1 MNARDLSARLSELL
15 RREHD
20 CMADFLVALADF
32 DRRRLWVELGYSS
45 LFWFLH
51 RELGLS
57 KGAAFYRKTAAE
69 LVQRFPEVIEP
80 LRDGRLCISSIAELA
95 KVISPENRAEV
106 LPRFFHRSKHEAAEV
121 AVEIKPVEKP
131 PRREVVTAV
140 RAPATEEAVPRLEIA
155 AAASPGAALQVA
167 APNIVTAAPLEMLE
181 ARGSPE
187 NPVDANSPRAT
198 AHAPSSREARRE
210 SVEPLSADLRRLH
223 FNVSRRFIEK
233 LDAARDALSHSH
245 FGASTEEILEVGL
258 DLLLARS
265 AKRKGLV
272 QKPLAERRPSKP
284 EHLSAEVKRL
294 VWLRDGGRCQ
304 YPLDSGGICGS
315 TYQLE
320 FDHREAE
327 ALGGPPTVEN
337 IHLLC
342 FFHNQ
347 LAARKVFGDAL
358 MDRFRR
364 RSNGELSD
372 SAPIARTETQPPRAV
387 KKKRSG

>member
-1 MNARDLSARLSELL
+1 MHARDLSARLSELL

-121 AVEIKPVEKP
+121 AAEIKPVEKA
-131 PRREVVTAV
+131 PRREVLTAV
-140 RAPATEEAVPRLEIA
+140 RVSVAEETVPRLEVA
-155 AAASPGAALQVA
+155 AAASPGAALPVA
-167 APNIVTAAPLEMLE
+167 APNVIIDELFE
-181 ARGSPE
+181 ARGFPE
-187 NPVDANSPRAT
+187 NPVDANSPRAA
-198 AHAPSSREARRE
+198 AHAPSSREPRGE

-223 FNVSRRFIEK
+223 FNVSRRFLEK
-233 LDAARDALSHSH
+233 LAAARDALSHSH

-284 EHLSAEVKRL
+284 EHLSAEVKRQ

-315 TYQLE
+315 TYLLE

-364 RSNGELSD
+364 RSNGELFD
-372 SAPIARTETQPPRAV
+372 SARVRRAGTQSPCAV

>member
-1 MNARDLSARLSELL
+1 M
-15 RREHD
+15 
-20 CMADFLVALADF
+20 
-32 DRRRLWVELGYSS
+32 
-45 LFWFLH
+45 
-51 RELGLS
+51 
-57 KGAAFYRKTAAE
+57 
-69 LVQRFPEVIEP
+69 
-80 LRDGRLCISSIAELA
+80 
-95 KVISPENRAEV
+95 ISPENRSEV

-121 AVEIKPVEKP
+121 AAEIKPVEKAP
-131 PRREVVTAV
+131 HREVVTAV
-140 RAPATEEAVPRLEIA
+140 RVPATVEAAPLLEIA
-155 AAASPGAALQVA
+155 AAALSVA
-167 APNIVTAAPLEMLE
+167 APNIVTAAPFEPLE

-187 NPVDANSPRAT
+187 NPVDANSPRAA
-198 AHAPSSREARRE
+198 AHAPSSREPRGT
-210 SVEPLSADLRRLH
+210 SIEPLSADLRRLH
-223 FNVSRRFIEK
+223 FNVSRRFLEK

-245 FGASTEEILEVGL
+245 FGATTEEILEVGL
-258 DLLLARS
+258 DLLLSRS

-315 TYQLE
+315 TYLLE

-347 LAARKVFGDAL
+347 LAARKVFGNAL
-358 MDRFRR
+358 MDRYTR
-364 RSNGELSD
+364 RSNDELFD
-372 SAPIARTETQPPRAV
+372 SAPAARTGTAPRCAV

>member
-1 MNARDLSARLSELL
+1 MDARDLSARLSELL

-95 KVISPENRAEV
+95 KVISPENRVEV

-121 AVEIKPVEKP
+121 AAEIKPVEKP

-140 RAPATEEAVPRLEIA
+140 RVPATEEAVPRLEVV
-155 AAASPGAALQVA
+155 AAASPGAAPKVIIEELF
-167 APNIVTAAPLEMLE
+167 E

-187 NPVDANSPRAT
+187 NPVDANSPRAA
-198 AHAPSSREARRE
+198 AHAPSSREPRAE

-223 FNVSRRFIEK
+223 FNVSRRFLEK
-233 LDAARDALSHSH
+233 LAAARDALSHSH
-245 FGASTEEILEVGL
+245 FGATTEEILEVGL

-315 TYQLE
+315 TYLLE

-347 LAARKVFGDAL
+347 LAARKVFGNAL
-358 MDRFRR
+358 MDRFKR
-364 RSNGELSD
+364 RSNGELFD
-372 SAPIARTETQPPRAV
+372 GTAPRCAA

>member
-1 MNARDLSARLSELL
+1 MHARDLSARLSELL

-121 AVEIKPVEKP
+121 AAEIKPVEKA
-131 PRREVVTAV
+131 PRREIVTAV
-140 RAPATEEAVPRLEIA
+140 RVPATVEAAPLLEIA
-155 AAASPGAALQVA
+155 AAALPVA
-167 APNIVTAAPLEMLE
+167 APNVVTAAPFEPLE

-187 NPVDANSPRAT
+187 NPVDANSPRAA
-198 AHAPSSREARRE
+198 AHAPSSGEPRGEL
-210 SVEPLSADLRRLH
+210 VVPLSAELRRLH
-223 FNVSRRFIEK
+223 FNVSRRFLEK

-284 EHLSAEVKRL
+284 EHLSAEVKRQ

-315 TYQLE
+315 TYLLE

-347 LAARKVFGDAL
+347 LAARHVFGDAL

-364 RSNGELSD
+364 RSNGERFD
-372 SAPIARTETQPPRAV
+372 CAPVARAGTAPRCAA

>member
-1 MNARDLSARLSELL
+1 
-15 RREHD
+15 
-20 CMADFLVALADF
+20 MADFLVALADF

-95 KVISPENRAEV
+95 KVISPENRVEV

-121 AVEIKPVEKP
+121 AAEIKPVEKA

-140 RAPATEEAVPRLEIA
+140 RAPATEEAVPRLEVA
-155 AAASPGAALQVA
+155 AAASPVA
-167 APNIVTAAPLEMLE
+167 APNIVTAAPLELLE

-187 NPVDANSPRAT
+187 NPVDANSPRAA
-198 AHAPSSREARRE
+198 AHAPSSREARAE
-210 SVEPLSADLRRLH
+210 SIEPLSADLRRLH
-223 FNVSRRFIEK
+223 FNVSRRFLAK
-233 LDAARDALSHSH
+233 LAAARDALSHSH
-245 FGASTEEILEVGL
+245 FGATTEEILEVGL

-272 QKPLAERRPSKP
+272 QKPLAKRRPSKP
-284 EHLSAEVKRL
+284 EHLSAEVKRA
-294 VWLRDGGRCQ
+294 VWIRDGGRCQ

-315 TYQLE
+315 TYLLE

-347 LAARKVFGDAL
+347 LAARKVFGEAL

-364 RSNGELSD
+364 RSNGELFD
-372 SAPIARTETQPPRAV
+372 SAPAARTGTAPRCAV